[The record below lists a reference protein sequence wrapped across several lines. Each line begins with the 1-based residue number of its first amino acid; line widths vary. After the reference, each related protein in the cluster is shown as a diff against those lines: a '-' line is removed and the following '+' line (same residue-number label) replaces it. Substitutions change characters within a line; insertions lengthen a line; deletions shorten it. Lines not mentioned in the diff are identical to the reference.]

1 MRSHG
6 CGDLRADHAGQAVQ
20 LCGWVDRR
28 RDHGGVI
35 FVDLRDRSGTVQI
48 TVDPDL
54 GAAAFAVAE
63 HLRNETVLR
72 VSGTVRPRPPESL
85 NERLATGAIEVLASE
100 ITVLNA
106 LKANLPFPVSV
117 HDEETVREELRLKY
131 RYLDLRRERM
141 AANLRLR
148 HATVRAI
155 RAFLEEA
162 EGFLEV
168 ETPVLTRSTPEGAR
182 DYLVPSRVC
191 GGEWFALPQSPQLF
205 KQLLMVGGVER
216 YYQIARCF
224 RDEDLRADRQ
234 PEFTQL
240 DMEMSFL
247 DQERILAL
255 NEGLIAAVWKAVKGI
270 DLPRPFP
277 RLPWADAMER
287 YGTDR
292 PDTRYGLELV
302 NVSDLVADMGF
313 KVFSGAVAAGGA
325 VKCIAVPGG
334 NEALSNVRIKPG
346 GDVFSEA
353 QKAGAGGLAFIRV
366 RENGE
371 IDTIGAIKDNLS
383 EAKKAELLART
394 GAQPGTLLLFGAG
407 DTATVNKALD
417 RVRQF
422 LARELGLVPKDPK
435 DPVEALRRSNTLDLE
450 KAEKARWNFLW
461 VVNFPMF
468 EFNKDENRY
477 EALHHPFCAP
487 NADDLGS
494 DPAAW
499 AERLPTARAQAYDLV
514 LNGLE
519 LGGGSLRIHDSALQ
533 RQVLQTIGLPLE
545 EANRQFG
552 FLMEALDLGAPPHG
566 GIAYGL
572 DRLVMLL
579 AGEESIR
586 DTIAFPKTQQA
597 RCLLTGAPADVDDK
611 QLLELHVASTWVAE
625 DHDKAP
631 V

>member
-6 CGDLRADHAGQAVQ
+6 CGDLRADHAGQEVQ

-35 FVDLRDRSGTVQI
+35 FIDLRDRSGTVQI
-48 TVDPDL
+48 TVDPDN
-54 GAAAFAVAE
+54 GAEAFAVAE
-63 HLRNETVLR
+63 HLRHETVLQ
-72 VSGTVRPRPPESL
+72 VSGRVRPRPPESL
-85 NERLATGAIEVLASE
+85 NERLATGAIEVLAGSL
-100 ITVLNA
+100 TVLNA
-106 LKANLPFPVSV
+106 VKGNLPFPVSV
-117 HDEETVREELRLKY
+117 HDEENTREELRLRH

-141 AANLRLR
+141 ARNLRLR
-148 HATVRAI
+148 HRTVQAMR
-155 RAFLEEA
+155 RFLEEA
-162 EGFLEV
+162 GFIEV

-205 KQLLMVGGVER
+205 KQLLMVGGIER
-216 YYQIARCF
+216 YYQVARCF

-240 DMEMSFL
+240 DLEMSFL
-247 DQERILAL
+247 EQEQILAL
-255 NEGLIAAVWKAVKGI
+255 NEGLIAAIWKEVKGI
-270 DLPRPFP
+270 ELPRPFP
-277 RLPWADAMER
+277 RLTWHEAMAR

-292 PDTRYGLELV
+292 PDTRYGMELV
-302 NVSDLVADMGF
+302 EVSDLVADMGF
-313 KVFSGAVAAGGA
+313 KVFSGAVATGGS
-325 VKCIAVPGG
+325 VKVLPVPGG

-353 QKAGAGGLAFIRV
+353 QAAGAGGLAFIRV
-366 RENGE
+366 REGGE
-371 IDTIGAIKDNLS
+371 IDSIGAIKDNLS
-383 EAKKAELLART
+383 EEKKAELLART
-394 GAQPGTLLLFGAG
+394 GATPGTLLLFGAG

-422 LARELGLVPKDPK
+422 LARELGLVP
-435 DPVEALRRSNTLDLE
+435 
-450 KAEKARWNFLW
+450 AERDNDVWNFLW
-461 VVNFPMF
+461 VVDFPMF
-468 EFNKDENRY
+468 EFNADENRL

-487 NADDLGS
+487 NAEDLGS
-494 DPAAW
+494 DPARW
-499 AERLPTARAQAYDLV
+499 ADTLPKARAQAYDLV

-545 EANRQFG
+545 EAERQFG
-552 FLMEALDLGAPPHG
+552 FLLEALDMGAPPHG
-566 GIAYGL
+566 GLAFGV
-572 DRLVMLL
+572 DRMVMLL

-597 RCLLTGAPADVDDK
+597 RCLLTGAPAGVDAK
-611 QLLELHVASTWVAE
+611 QLRELHVASTWVE
-625 DHDKAP
+625 ES
-631 V
+631 